1 MLITII
7 VFIVMLSILVF
18 VHELGHF
25 YTARKFGIRVD
36 EFGLG
41 IPPRAVGIRR
51 EKIAA
56 VNEEPEKKNW
66 HWVWGNQKLAEN
78 KPTVYSLNWLPIG
91 GFVKIKGENGEA
103 AAEADSFASQSIPKR
118 ILVLASGVL
127 MNFLLCMILLMI
139 GYGIGMPTSGPLA
152 SGAIAVTPTKIQV
165 VELIDKLP
173 AKEAGVKLGDVINK
187 VDGQEFS
194 DIKGLQNY
202 LAGKKDAEVSVDLA
216 RGESLISKKIKVQ
229 QYQGVIGVGIAL
241 SETQIVRYPWHL
253 AVWYGF
259 KMTFIWLAF
268 IFVALFTVLKNLI
281 FGVPVGLEVTGPV
294 GIAVMTGEATRM
306 GVSYLLQFVALISL
320 NLAII
325 NILPFP
331 ALDGGRILFLLIE
344 KIRGRAIK
352 QKWEN
357 LSHNIGFVLLMLLVL
372 VVTYKDV
379 IRYGGRIAG
388 VFKQLIGM

>member
-7 VFIVMLSILVF
+7 VFFIMLSILVF

-41 IPPRAVGIRR
+41 IPPRAVGVRLER
-51 EKIAA
+51 SQPAGGLTG
-56 VNEEPEKKNW
+56 KKQW
-66 HWVWGNQKLAEN
+66 HWVWGNKALEEN
-78 KPTVYSLNWLPIG
+78 RPTVYSINWLPIG
-91 GFVKIKGENGEA
+91 GFVKIKGENGEGA
-103 AAEADSFASQSIPKR
+103 GDSDSFISKSISKR

-127 MNFLLCMILLMI
+127 MNLLLCMILLMI
-139 GYGIGMPTSGPLA
+139 GYGIGMPTSGPKDA
-152 SGAIAVTPTKIQV
+152 AAIAVTPVKIQI
-165 VELIDKLP
+165 VELIDNLP
-173 AKEAGVKLGDVINK
+173 AKDAGVKLGDVISR
-187 VDGQEFS
+187 VDGQEFKEIKDLQAYLS
-194 DIKGLQNY
+194 D
-202 LAGKKDAEVSVDLA
+202 KKDKEVSFELL
-216 RGESLISKKIKVQ
+216 RGEETVNKTIKAQ
-229 QYQGVIGVGIAL
+229 EYQGITGVGVAL
-241 SETQIVRYPWHL
+241 AETQVVRYPWYL
-253 AVWYGF
+253 AIWYGF
-259 KMTFIWLAF
+259 KMTFVWLAF

-281 FGVPVGLEVTGPV
+281 LGVPVGLEVTGPV

-320 NLAII
+320 NLAIV

-344 KIRGRAIK
+344 KVRGRAIK

-357 LSHNIGFVLLMLLVL
+357 LAHNIGFILLMGLVL

-388 VFKQLIGM
+388 VFKKLIGM

>member
-25 YTARKFGIRVD
+25 YAARKFGIRVD

-41 IPPRAVGIRR
+41 IPPRAVGARL
-51 EKIAA
+51 EKDFSENGPAG
-56 VNEEPEKKNW
+56 KKRW
-66 HWVWGNQKLAEN
+66 RWIWGNKKLEEN

-103 AAEADSFASQSIPKR
+103 PAEPDSFSFQSVPKR

-127 MNFLLCMILLMI
+127 MNFLLCMALLMI
-139 GYGIGMPTSGPLA
+139 GYGIGIPTSGPTDA
-152 SGAIAVTPTKIQV
+152 AAIAVTPVKIQV
-165 VELIDKLP
+165 VGLIDKMP
-173 AKEAGVKLGDVINK
+173 AKEAGVRLGDVITK
-187 VDGQEFS
+187 ADGRNFKN
-194 DIKGLQNY
+194 IKDLQSY
-202 LAGKKDAEVSVDLA
+202 LAGKKDSEVSFDFS
-216 RGESLISKKIKVQ
+216 RGRETVSKKIKIQ
-229 QYQGVIGVGIAL
+229 GYQGNIGIGVAL
-241 SETQIVRYPWHL
+241 SETQIIRYPWYL
-253 AVWYGF
+253 AIWYGF
-259 KMTFIWLAF
+259 KMTFLWLAF
-268 IFVALFTVLKNLI
+268 IFAALFTVLKNLI
-281 FGVPVGLEVTGPV
+281 FGVPVGMEVTGPV
-294 GIAVMTGEATRM
+294 GIAVMTGEAARM
-306 GVSYLLQFVALISL
+306 GISYLLQFVALISL

-357 LSHNIGFVLLMLLVL
+357 LAHNIGFILLIGLVL

-379 IRYGGRIAG
+379 LRYGGRIAG
-388 VFKQLIGM
+388 VFKHLIGM